1 MPTLEQVLTDVQ
13 TPWQRIR
20 VRWYDG
26 RWRVL
31 EVTSGTAV
39 WYRTGQ
45 PVLPLR
51 WGLVRDPTG
60 QHDPRAYFSTCLSDR
75 VRDLV
80 VAFITRW
87 TIETTFEESRA
98 HLGFATPRQWSD
110 QATERTTPW
119 LLGLYSIGTLL
130 AHALYPDGQLP
141 VRATAWDPKAQA
153 TFADALASVRRQI
166 WEHGSFSTSAQP
178 PDLIEIPKAEFDRLI
193 DPVCYAH

>member
-1 MPTLEQVLTDVQ
+1 M
-13 TPWQRIR
+13 
-20 VRWYDG
+20 
-26 RWRVL
+26 
-31 EVTSGTAV
+31 
-39 WYRTGQ
+39 
-45 PVLPLR
+45 
-51 WGLVRDPTG
+51 
-60 QHDPRAYFSTCLSDR
+60 
-75 VRDLV
+75 
-80 VAFITRW
+80 AFITRW